1 MFLDIAKI
9 VIRSGSGGD
18 GAVAW
23 RREKFEPDGGPA
35 GGDGGDGGSVILVAD
50 SNVQTLL
57 DFKYKRHFFAE
68 NGQPGRNKKQY
79 GKKGEDLYIKV
90 PVGTIVREAS
100 SNKLICDLVENG
112 EEFVIAKGG
121 KGGKGN
127 AKFVNSIRQAP
138 KFAEPGE
145 NPQEIEVIL
154 EVKLIADVGLI
165 GLPNVGKSSILSIIS
180 DSKPKIANYHF
191 TTLTPNLG
199 VVKIDYDNNYVI
211 ADIPGIIDG
220 ASQGVGLG
228 LQFLKHVERTRLL
241 VHVLDMA
248 GSEGRNPIEDFKLIM
263 NELESYSEKLSEK
276 DLFVVA
282 NKMDLPGADENLEVF
297 KIHYPEIDIIETSAA
312 TKDGIEKLKYYIFER
327 LKKIKKEY
335 QSFDENDK
343 LDLEKFYKVD
353 RTINVY
359 KDGEEFIVEGYPIDE
374 LIRKTN
380 FQDFESL
387 RHFEKVLDKMG
398 VMLQLEELGVQDGD
412 TIHVGDVDIEYF
424 G

>member
-9 VIRSGSGGD
+9 VIRSGAGGD

-180 DSKPKIANYHF
+180 DAKPKIANYHF

-199 VVKIDYDNNYVI
+199 VVKIDFDNNYVI

-248 GSEGRNPIEDFKLIM
+248 GSEGRDPIDDFKMIM

-282 NKMDLPGADENLEVF
+282 NKMDLPGAKENLEVF
-297 KIHYPEIDIIETSAA
+297 RLNYPEIDVIETSAA
-312 TKDGIEKLKYYIFER
+312 TNDGIEKLKYYTYER
-327 LKKIKKEY
+327 LRKIKKDY

-359 KDGEEFIVEGYPIDE
+359 KSGEEFVVEGYPINE

-387 RHFEKVLDKMG
+387 RHFEQVLDKMG
-398 VMLQLEELGVQDGD
+398 VMSKLEDLGVQDGD

>member
-1 MFLDIAKI
+1 MFLDVAKI
-9 VIRSGSGGD
+9 IIRSGAGGD

-50 SNVQTLL
+50 PNVQTLL
-57 DFKYKRHFFAE
+57 DFKYKRHFFAQ

-79 GKKGEDLYIKV
+79 GSKGEDLYIKV

-127 AKFVNSIRQAP
+127 AKFVNSVRQAP

-180 DSKPKIANYHF
+180 DAKPKIANYHF

-199 VVKIDYDNNYVI
+199 VVKIDFENNYVI

-248 GSEGRNPIEDFKLIM
+248 GSEGRDPIEDFKVIM
-263 NELESYSEKLSEK
+263 NELENYSEKLSEK

-282 NKMDLPGADENLEVF
+282 NKMDLPGAEENLEVF
-297 KIHYPEIDIIETSAA
+297 KLNYPELDVIETSAA
-312 TKDGIEKLKYYIFER
+312 TSSGIEKLKYYTFDR
-327 LKKIKKEY
+327 LKNIKKEY

-343 LDLEKFYKVD
+343 LDLEKFFKVD

-398 VMLQLEELGVQDGD
+398 VMAKLEDLGVQDGD
-412 TIHVGDVDIEYF
+412 TIHVGNVEIEYF

>member
-180 DSKPKIANYHF
+180 DAKPKIANYHF

-199 VVKIDYDNNYVI
+199 VVKIDYNNNYVI

-248 GSEGRNPIEDFKLIM
+248 GSEGSNPIEDFKLIM